1 MKKYKISPRYLDKCI
16 STIEDNCYNTPLR
29 AFTGDALAEFCSK
42 PKNVQALRLLE
53 AAHEIT
59 ATTPDG
65 APHPAIVRLD
75 DKGVLHSYTKREK
88 RISAIKGFIAGV
100 ISTIIST
107 ALFPYLF
114 NLLVSLPT
122 P

>member
-1 MKKYKISPRYLDKCI
+1 MKKYKISSRYLDKCI
-16 STIEDNCYNTPLR
+16 RIIEDNCYNTPLQ
-29 AFTGDALAEFCSK
+29 AFTGNALAEFCSK

-65 APHPAIVRLD
+65 APHPAVVWLD
-75 DKGVLHSYTKREK
+75 DKGVLHFYTKREK

-100 ISTIIST
+100 VSTIIST
-107 ALFPYLF
+107 TLFPYLF
-114 NLLVSLPT
+114 HLLISPLT

>member
-1 MKKYKISPRYLDKCI
+1 MKKYKISSHYLDKCI
-16 STIEDNCYNTPLR
+16 STIEDNCYNTPLQ
-29 AFTGDALAEFCSK
+29 AFTGDALAEFCRK

-53 AAHEIT
+53 AAHEII

-75 DKGVLHSYTKREK
+75 DKGILHFYTKREK
-88 RISAIKGFIAGV
+88 RISAIKGFIAGIV
-100 ISTIIST
+100 STIIST
-107 ALFPYLF
+107 VLFPYLF
-114 NLLVSLPT
+114 NLLTSPPT